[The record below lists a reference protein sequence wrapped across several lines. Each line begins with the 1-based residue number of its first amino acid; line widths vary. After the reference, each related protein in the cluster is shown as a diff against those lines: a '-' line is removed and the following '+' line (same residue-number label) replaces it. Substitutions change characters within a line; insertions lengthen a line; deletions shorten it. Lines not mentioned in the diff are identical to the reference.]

1 MKLFLIVLMA
11 MALGA
16 CSTVGGLGKD
26 ITATAE
32 WSKEKMSGDE
42 EEQY

>member
-42 EEQY
+42 DQY

>member
-1 MKLFLIVLMA
+1 MKAMLIILMA

>member
-1 MKLFLIVLMA
+1 MA

-32 WSKEKMSGDE
+32 WSKEKMSVMKKTSIKG
-42 EEQY
+42 

>member
-1 MKLFLIVLMA
+1 MKLFLIVLIA

-42 EEQY
+42 DQY